1 MKVLKKIFVLLI
13 LIIILIFGYKFY
25 NYLKI
30 KNAKIEVTLKDNL
43 DLVFMEYKKVSD
55 YIESI
60 NGKIVNDY
68 VIDSTKIGKKKVS
81 FSFINDDK
89 IKVSYSYNVNVID
102 NMSPLVWLG
111 ESYTINKG
119 DDTLLADKIICVDN
133 YDKNPNCVIEGE
145 YDYNVPGS
153 YNLVFKATDSSLNE
167 TKKDFTLNVIEKS
180 NSNNKTSNSKIYFS
194 DILKEYK
201 TNNNKIG
208 IDISK
213 WQENIDFKAI
223 KDAGCEFV
231 MIRVGLSKKGDN
243 TIYEDE
249 MFEKN
254 VKGAI
259 ENNLPVGVY
268 FYSNAVNEK
277 QAKKEATWVLN
288 KIKKYDITL
297 PVAFDWE
304 NFSNF
309 NEFNLS
315 LFDLDLISKEFTKE
329 VNKKGY
335 KTVLYG
341 SKNYLNNMWIYNKED
356 IWLAHYTKET
366 DYDKKYVM
374 WQLCE
379 NGVINGIK
387 DTVDIDIMYE

>member
-1 MKVLKKIFVLLI
+1 MKVLKKLFILLVLI
-13 LIIILIFGYKFY
+13 VVIVTSYKYY
-25 NYLKI
+25 NYLRI

-43 DLVFMEYKKVSD
+43 DLVFMEDKKVSD

-102 NMSPLVWLG
+102 NMPPLVWLG
-111 ESYTINKG
+111 DSYTIYKG
-119 DDTLLADKIICVDN
+119 DDSSLTDKIICVDN

-167 TKKDFTLNVIEKS
+167 TKKDFTLNVIEK
-180 NSNNKTSNSKIYFS
+180 NTSNNKSSDSKTYFS
-194 DILKEYK
+194 DVLKEYK
-201 TNNNKIG
+201 KDNTKIG

-223 KDAGCEFV
+223 KDDGCEFV
-231 MIRVGLSKKGDN
+231 MIRVGYTKKGDN
-243 TIYEDE
+243 KIYEDE
-249 MFEKN
+249 KFESN
-254 VKGAI
+254 IKGAL
-259 ENNLPVGVY
+259 ENNIPVGVY
-268 FYSNAVNEK
+268 FYSNATSVNH
-277 QAKKEATWVLN
+277 AKKEALWVLN
-288 KIKKYDITL
+288 KIKKYKVTL
-297 PVAFDWE
+297 PIAFDWE

-309 NEFNLS
+309 NDFNLS
-315 LFDLDLISKEFTKE
+315 LFDLDLISKEFTKTI
-329 VNKKGY
+329 NKKGY

-341 SKNYLNNMWIYNKED
+341 SKNYLNNMWIYNKLD
-356 IWLAHYTKET
+356 VWLAHYTKET

-379 NGVINGIK
+379 NGIIDGIS
-387 DTVDIDIMYE
+387 DSVDIDIMYN

>member
-1 MKVLKKIFVLLI
+1 MKVLKKFFILLVLI
-13 LIIILIFGYKFY
+13 VILIFGYKYY

-43 DLVFMEYKKVSD
+43 DLVFMEDKKVSD

-356 IWLAHYTKET
+356 IWLAHYTKNT

-379 NGVINGIK
+379 NGIIDGIK
-387 DTVDIDIMYE
+387 DTVDIDILY

>member
-43 DLVFMEYKKVSD
+43 DLVFMEDKKVSD

-356 IWLAHYTKET
+356 IWLAHYTKNT

-379 NGVINGIK
+379 NGIIDGIK
-387 DTVDIDIMYE
+387 DTVDIDILY

>member
-43 DLVFMEYKKVSD
+43 DLVFMEDKKVSD

>member
-1 MKVLKKIFVLLI
+1 MKVLKKFFILLVLI
-13 LIIILIFGYKFY
+13 VILIFGYKYY

-43 DLVFMEYKKVSD
+43 DLVFMEDKKVSD

-89 IKVSYSYNVNVID
+89 IKVSYSYNLNVID
-102 NMSPLVWLG
+102 NMPPLVWLG

-119 DDTLLADKIICVDN
+119 DNTSLTDKIICVDN
-133 YDKNPNCVIEGE
+133 YDKNPNCTIEGE
-145 YDYNVPGS
+145 YDYNSVGS

-180 NSNNKTSNSKIYFS
+180 NSNNKTSNSKTYFS

-254 VKGAI
+254 IKGAI

-268 FYSNAVNEK
+268 FYSNATSVK
-277 QAKKEATWVLN
+277 QSKKEALWVLN